1 VDTHPGGP
9 LAIAGFGL
17 DAVSAVPLD
26 EVVRHLDVLGAYE
39 HYAAPALSDVLL
51 EIAVSK
57 HAVVDDLAGRP
68 PTGCQGFFCKP
79 PSDLGSFAVGA
90 CCQPVSQ
97 ASSLVVLR
105 GPATVAGP
113 PAYWLSPTLAHRVPA
128 QSLRG
133 VQCGATL
140 FEAGKLMRE

>member
-1 VDTHPGGP
+1 MDTHPGGP

-68 PTGCQGFFCKP
+68 LQ
-79 PSDLGSFAVGA
+79 DVR
-90 CCQPVSQ
+90 VS
-97 ASSLVVLR
+97 SV
-105 GPATVAGP
+105 
-113 PAYWLSPTLAHRVPA
+113 SPRLISAR
-128 QSLRG
+128 SR
-133 VQCGATL
+133 
-140 FEAGKLMRE
+140 